1 MSMPNSLPLVLLLL
15 AGVAMAQS
23 ADQELVSV
31 VAAPDPVVPGQN
43 VTYTVTVR
51 NNGPDAAV
59 NGGINAALSG
69 LLTPIS
75 HSAPAGF
82 TCYVSGTNLSCL
94 HPAFPSGSTAVISI
108 VARLA
113 DAQVNFPDGTFTS
126 NFAPSGTTIDPIPG
140 NNLRSVTT
148 AWDSPQI
155 DLSVAVEDTPDPV
168 GPDQFISYALHATH
182 AGPDTAT
189 NVNVNVYNNGTL
201 RFQSIT
207 APAGFTCT
215 PLAVGAAPIL
225 TCSKPLLTPGNY
237 DFSVVVLADDAVLG
251 LNDGTVQTAFGV
263 TATGNEINQAN
274 NSETETTAYVTPD
287 ADLAIASI
295 DLPDPVIVGQSLQYQ
310 VTMNHLGPDAAVD
323 ATLNMYNNGSLRFQQ
338 MLAPP
343 GFVCTLPP
351 VGAAPIFSCRIA
363 SMAAGSSA
371 DFVITVLTD
380 VNLIGELGGV
390 VSSSF
395 GATANTEDPGNAN
408 NIEVESTLIL
418 ADLLFRN
425 GFEG

>member
-1 MSMPNSLPLVLLLL
+1 MSMLKSLPMLSVLF
-15 AGVAMAQS
+15 AGSVLAQS

-82 TCYVSGTNLSCL
+82 TCYVAGTNLSCL
-94 HPAFPSGSTAVISI
+94 HPAFASGSTTVISI

>member
-1 MSMPNSLPLVLLLL
+1 MSMLKSLPLLSLLFAGAVL
-15 AGVAMAQS
+15 AQS
-23 ADQELVSV
+23 ADQEVVSV
-31 VAAPDPVVPGQN
+31 VGAPDPVVPGQN
-43 VTYTVTVR
+43 VTYTVTIR

-69 LLTPIS
+69 LLSHVS

-82 TCYVSGTNLSCL
+82 TCYVAGSNMSCI
-94 HPAFPSGSTAVISI
+94 HPAFASGSTAVITI
-108 VARLA
+108 VARL
-113 DAQVNFPDGTFTS
+113 DESRVNFPDGTFTS
-126 NFAPSGTTIDPIPG
+126 SFAPSGTTIDPNSG
-140 NNLRSVTT
+140 NNFRSVTT

-155 DLSVAVEDTPDPV
+155 DLSVAVADTPDPV
-168 GPDQFISYALHATH
+168 GPDQFISYALQLTH
-182 AGPDTAT
+182 AGPDPAT
-189 NVNVNVYNNGTL
+189 NANVNVYNSGTL

-207 APAGFTCT
+207 APPGFTCT

-225 TCSKPLLTPGNY
+225 TCSKPLLMPGSY

-251 LNDGTVQTAFGV
+251 LNDGTVQTTFGV
-263 TATGNEINQAN
+263 NATGNETNQADN
-274 NSETETTAYVTPD
+274 NETELTAYVTPD
-287 ADLAIASI
+287 ADLTIASI
-295 DLPDPVIVGQSLQYQ
+295 DLPDPVIVGQSLQYL
-310 VTMNHLGPDAAVD
+310 VTMTHQGPDAAAN

-338 MLAPP
+338 MLAPA
-343 GFVCTLPP
+343 GYVCTLPP
-351 VGAAPIFSCRIA
+351 VGAAPILSCRLA

-380 VNLIGELGGV
+380 ASLIGELGGT

-395 GATANTEDPGNAN
+395 SATANTQDPNNAN
-408 NIEVESTLIL
+408 NAEVESTLIL